1 MVHFDKL
8 RLTELSKVNKVLL
21 PWWQVAAPGPA
32 PCAGTGIQ
40 RRAMPWNRVCDDPDR
55 NTKLIQYHPSCSM
68 ISFHLQD
75 GSSMMINS

>member
-32 PCAGTGIQ
+32 
-40 RRAMPWNRVCDDPDR
+40 MPRNRVCDDPDR
-55 NTKLIQYHPSCSM
+55 NTKLMQYHLPASILFYDLVLILVHHDPRPC
-68 ISFHLQD
+68 
-75 GSSMMINS
+75 